1 MIIRAEI
8 AELGRQVLGL
18 VALLR
23 AERKDIPE
31 VVRELSRWW
40 HRGS

>member
-1 MIIRAEI
+1 MINGAQITD
-8 AELGRQVLGL
+8 LTLQVLGL

-23 AERKDIPE
+23 AKPKDIPE

-40 HRGS
+40 HPGS